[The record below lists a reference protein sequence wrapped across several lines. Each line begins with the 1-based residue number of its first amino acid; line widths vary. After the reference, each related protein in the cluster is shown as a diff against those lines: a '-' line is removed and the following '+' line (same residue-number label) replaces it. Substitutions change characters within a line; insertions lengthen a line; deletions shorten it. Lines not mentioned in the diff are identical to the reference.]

1 MKRKRSS
8 KGLQRAQ
15 QRLKIF
21 FFSRRRIRILR
32 EEVSKDHKEDVT
44 QRYTTE
50 TEKTTKTKFTFGDA
64 AAETLAYYDV
74 I

>member
-15 QRLKIF
+15 QRLKIL
-21 FFSRRRIRILR
+21 FFSRRRIRIPR
-32 EEVSKDHKEDVT
+32 EEVSKDHKEDFT

-50 TEKTTKTKFTFGDA
+50 TEKTKTKFTFGDA